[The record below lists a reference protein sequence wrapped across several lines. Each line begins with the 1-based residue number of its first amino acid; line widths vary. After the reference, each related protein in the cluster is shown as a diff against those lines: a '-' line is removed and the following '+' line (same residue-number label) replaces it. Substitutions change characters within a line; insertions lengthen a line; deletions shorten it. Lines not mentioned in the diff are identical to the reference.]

1 MEYNVKATL
10 MTDSYSLWTH
20 VNNHVIDPLLF
31 FLLPFM
37 AQVCYLVLLS
47 IENLNIQK
55 WLIY

>member
-1 MEYNVKATL
+1 MEYDVKTTP

-20 VNNHVIDPLLF
+20 VNNHIDPLLF
-31 FLLPFM
+31 FLLPFL
-37 AQVCYLVLLS
+37 AQVCYLLLLS

>member
-1 MEYNVKATL
+1 MEYNVKATP

-20 VNNHVIDPLLF
+20 ANNQIDPLLF
-31 FLLPFM
+31 FLLSFL

-47 IENLNIQK
+47 IENPNIQK

>member
-1 MEYNVKATL
+1 MEYDVKTTP

-20 VNNHVIDPLLF
+20 ANNQIDPLLF
-31 FLLPFM
+31 FLLSFL

-47 IENLNIQK
+47 IENPNIQK